1 MRCRE
6 AGRAMSDFRSIRTYI
21 KQVFSILSLG
31 VLTACA
37 ATDTGEERAASGRP
51 DCIYQ
56 PSIRGYTVLD
66 ESNLIVSASGR
77 RQYHLVLQR
86 RAFGLRSN
94 WSIGFKSP
102 TGRICSGFSEVIFD
116 GQFDGESIRI
126 ASIRELNPEEEEDLL
141 IRYGKKEP
149 EYEQTP
155 EPKEVKGADVEELDP
170 AADDESSRD

>member
-1 MRCRE
+1 MDITVMRHFE
-6 AGRAMSDFRSIRTYI
+6 EKKTLI
-21 KQVFSILSLG
+21 KQLLIVFTLSGL
-31 VLTACA
+31 VACA
-37 ATDTGEERAASGRP
+37 GTGSEKEGADSARS

-66 ESNLIVSASGR
+66 ESNLIVSASAR
-77 RQYHLVLQR
+77 RQYHVALQR

-126 ASIRELNPEEEEDLL
+126 ASIRELSEEEEEDLL

-155 EPKEVKGADVEELDP
+155 SPQDVKGADVEELDT
-170 AADDESSRD
+170 AADDNSSVD

>member
-1 MRCRE
+1 MLL
-6 AGRAMSDFRSIRTYI
+6 
-21 KQVFSILSLG
+21 KQLIIVFTSSL
-31 VLTACA
+31 LLACA
-37 ATDTGEERAASGRP
+37 ASSESLDEDRP
-51 DCIYQ
+51 RRGDCIHE

-77 RQYHLVLQR
+77 RQYHVVLQR

-116 GQFDGESIRI
+116 GHFDGESIRI
-126 ASIRELNPEEEEDLL
+126 ASIRELSAEEEEDLL
-141 IRYGKKEP
+141 IRYGKREP

-155 EPKEVKGADVEELDP
+155 EPVDVKGADVEELDP

>member
-1 MRCRE
+1 MHE
-6 AGRAMSDFRSIRTYI
+6 LYEDKKLL
-21 KQVFSILSLG
+21 KQLVIALTLSLL
-31 VLTACA
+31 VACA
-37 ATDTGEERAASGRP
+37 GTRSDAERSDSRRS

-77 RQYHLVLQR
+77 RQYHLALQR

-94 WSIGFKSP
+94 WAIGFKSP
-102 TGRICSGFSEVIFD
+102 TGRICSGFSEVVFD

-126 ASIRELNPEEEEDLL
+126 ASIRELSAEEEEDLL

-155 EPKEVKGADVEELDP
+155 VLEDVKGADVEELDT
-170 AADDESSRD
+170 AADE